1 MTVPEVIARCLI
13 ARELVVWTRQPVVAD
28 LVAGWI
34 ARYLIARELVVWTRQ
49 PVVADLV
56 AGCASTGEVRKFS
69 MLLYFSWW

>member
-1 MTVPEVIARCLI
+1 MDLKRMDLHLDKLPEV
-13 ARELVVWTRQPVVAD
+13 
-28 LVAGWI
+28 I